1 MLIAPMSWSK
11 PVSSD
16 KSWDHRSWKSRTTWQ
31 DDQWNSSSW
40 NPGWQD
46 ASQPVSSGKW
56 PNKSWQDSW
65 EHKPSPDS
73 HGPATPDKRTPMRN
87 PDLKYSPSGKPSGAP
102 TSFPGSW
109 TTDAHHHDTKPI
121 FGRTLPNKVVDR
133 TLHQSAPN
141 GHTPAVVTK
150 WLKNLRLP
158 DGVASAFKDAMTC
171 SADSAKDLS
180 PEQRSN
186 LKDRA
191 AEFGL
196 PVSRAVNMKDHELYR
211 CILVAYALT
220 FA

>member
-1 MLIAPMSWSK
+1 MSWSK

-121 FGRTLPNKVVDR
+121 FGRTLPNKVVETAWSR
-133 TLHQSAPN
+133 RN
-141 GHTPAVVTK
+141 
-150 WLKNLRLP
+150 NL
-158 DGVASAFKDAMTC
+158 A
-171 SADSAKDLS
+171 
-180 PEQRSN
+180 
-186 LKDRA
+186 
-191 AEFGL
+191 GL
-196 PVSRAVNMKDHELYR
+196 DPLQVPVSLLKASRTCHCVGSQPATLCRSYLADRSRKPF
-211 CILVAYALT
+211 YAKS
-220 FA
+220 